1 MHGAGSRRRRSKGL
15 WRHQARL
22 VVTAAAWSAEGNS
35 FRSVVGPRLLAERPR
50 HARRFLP
57 VIALHA
63 IWSRDLRLCVW
74 AEDSA
79 LPPRAPMRRGRP
91 PVKPR
96 PRAHPFACGTEALD
110 GVLRRV
116 CPKLEPG
123 ALVERDLCLLL
134 PSFRDGP
141 QPSPHLLRADND
153 DAAAGRAEF
162 LHPWF
167 VAVASVGPADAVDVL
182 LGLPRADE
190 PGIAVGDSP
199 RFLAEVAKLALEL
212 LARGRVLPTLAWPDD
227 QWLARWQPVTIDP
240 GDSVRVRLLADSM
253 PPLLRAEVG
262 LSEHG
267 RRPEAVV
274 GRRARRGRR
283 RVCPALPVRRSGR
296 AARTAPVALG
306 RRSVAGG
313 ADGRRP
319 RRAGGRAGARG
330 ARRGARRVASG
341 DRAVRRAPDVPD
353 LLSAVR
359 ARGAGR
365 AAGGWPRV

>member
-1 MHGAGSRRRRSKGL
+1 M
-15 WRHQARL
+15 
-22 VVTAAAWSAEGNS
+22 
-35 FRSVVGPRLLAERPR
+35 
-50 HARRFLP
+50 
-57 VIALHA
+57 
-63 IWSRDLRLCVW
+63 
-74 AEDSA
+74 
-79 LPPRAPMRRGRP
+79 
-91 PVKPR
+91 
-96 PRAHPFACGTEALD
+96 
-110 GVLRRV
+110 LRRV

-274 GRRARRGRR
+274 ADVLGAVVDACARRFLSGGRVARRGRR
-283 RVCPALPVRRSGR
+283 RSRSAVEAWLAALTG
-296 AARTAPVALG
+296 ADPVA
-306 RRSVAGG
+306 R
-313 ADGRRP
+313 ADVQEL
-319 RRAGGRAGARG
+319 AVLAEELEEWRAGA
-330 ARRGARRVASG
+330 
-341 DRAVRRAPDVPD
+341 RAVRRAPDVPD